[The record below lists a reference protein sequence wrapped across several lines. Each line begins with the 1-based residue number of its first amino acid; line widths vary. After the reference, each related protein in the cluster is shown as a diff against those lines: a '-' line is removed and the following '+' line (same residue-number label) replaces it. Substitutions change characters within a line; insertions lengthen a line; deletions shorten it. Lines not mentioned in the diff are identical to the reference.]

1 MIRIYVRGRH
11 AQLLETELLTGGSLG
26 PVVSFQLDT
35 AWEGLAKV
43 AVFRRGSQKWDVAL
57 EGEPLCGIPREALA
71 KAGGDLLVGIYGS
84 DGETVAIPTVW
95 VSAGPVK
102 PGALPGGLEP
112 GDQSGTLL
120 EQLMAQF
127 TSHVTQK
134 NIWGG
139 RVDALIEYL
148 GSRIAALEVSDSGK
162 AAAIQEL
169 TTRLADALEKAEHPA
184 FPEEG
189 TNAHVVPKLET
200 LSGNVKVLLLNGNNP
215 DGLPH
220 TFTPVIRNVAAPQLE
235 GDAANKAYV
244 DNAIAALSEA
254 LKVQQTADGA
264 KGTRY

>member
-57 EGEPLCGIPREALA
+57 EEEPLCGIPREALA

-84 DGETVAIPTVW
+84 DGEELAIPTVW

-112 GDQSGTLL
+112 GEQSGTLL

-127 TSHVTQK
+127 TSYVTQK

-148 GSRIAALEVSDSGK
+148 GSRIATLEVSDRGK

-169 TTRLADALEKAEHPA
+169 TTGLADALEKAEHPA

-189 TNAHVVPKLET
+189 TNSHVALELVT
-200 LSGNVKVLLLNGNNP
+200 ETGNVKVLYLNGQNP

-220 TFTPVIRNVAAPQLE
+220 TFTPVLRNVADP
-235 GDAANKAYV
+235 
-244 DNAIAALSEA
+244 
-254 LKVQQTADGA
+254 
-264 KGTRY
+264 